1 MTNRERSVSRGS
13 RLAHEDLVRIGA
25 EFRMAR
31 VAAGL
36 SLAFV
41 GAAVGLSRSHL
52 ARIER
57 AQVRYVG
64 VRYLARIGAALGLDV
79 RVRAYPGGDALRDAG
94 HGRLGSRLR
103 VRIHPGVRIR
113 SERLLPDV
121 DDARA
126 WDLWLD
132 GWPADPD
139 GDGLPVELE
148 TRVSDYQ
155 ALVRRLNRKMRDGR
169 VSSVLLVVADT
180 ASNRRAIAAAGAQV
194 GADFPVSARAA
205 LASLAAGE
213 CPAGSALIFI

>member
-1 MTNRERSVSRGS
+1 
-13 RLAHEDLVRIGA
+13 
-25 EFRMAR
+25 MAR